1 MKFIKDIL
9 KGMVMGI
16 ANIIP
21 GVSGG
26 TMAVSMGIYDVLI
39 HSVTHIFK
47 EFKKSFNA
55 LLPIGIGMV
64 VGILGL
70 SRLIEWMFDAVPIQT
85 NLLFIGLIIGG
96 LPAVWN
102 RVKGQTVRVWHIVGA
117 LAFFALVVGLAVLDG
132 TEGSAADLTFSLMN
146 CVKLFV
152 VGVIAAA
159 TMVIP
164 GVSGSM
170 MLMLM
175 GYYNPILETIN
186 GFIDDLIALNWDGI
200 WAGVGVLAP
209 CGIGILV
216 GILGIAKLIEILLV
230 KAPYLVFWCIIGLI
244 VASPIAIV
252 MLNDFSGI
260 NAVSIITGIVAL
272 AVGFVVAMKLGGDE
286 KEGKAAET
294 EVKTEG

>member
-96 LPAVWN
+96 
-102 RVKGQTVRVWHIVGA
+102 
-117 LAFFALVVGLAVLDG
+117 
-132 TEGSAADLTFSLMN
+132 
-146 CVKLFV
+146 
-152 VGVIAAA
+152 
-159 TMVIP
+159 
-164 GVSGSM
+164 
-170 MLMLM
+170 
-175 GYYNPILETIN
+175 
-186 GFIDDLIALNWDGI
+186 
-200 WAGVGVLAP
+200 
-209 CGIGILV
+209 
-216 GILGIAKLIEILLV
+216 
-230 KAPYLVFWCIIGLI
+230 
-244 VASPIAIV
+244 
-252 MLNDFSGI
+252 
-260 NAVSIITGIVAL
+260 
-272 AVGFVVAMKLGGDE
+272 
-286 KEGKAAET
+286 
-294 EVKTEG
+294 